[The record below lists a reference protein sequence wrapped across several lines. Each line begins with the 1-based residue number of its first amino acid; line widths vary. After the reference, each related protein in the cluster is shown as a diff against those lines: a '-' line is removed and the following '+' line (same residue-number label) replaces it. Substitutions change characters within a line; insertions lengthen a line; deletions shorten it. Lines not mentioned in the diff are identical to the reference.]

1 MPIMTYVPMKSIW
14 MGDSEF
20 SHGCQKFPNL
30 WNIPHAYV
38 IHPMAIKV
46 YAYSNGSILT
56 GDDEFSHS
64 CQEFPNL
71 EKIPT
76 L

>member
-1 MPIMTYVPMKSIW
+1 
-14 MGDSEF
+14 
-20 SHGCQKFPNL
+20 
-30 WNIPHAYV
+30 
-38 IHPMAIKV
+38 MAIKV

-64 CQEFPNL
+64 CQKFPNL